1 MVPGSIPGAPTKN
14 TMPFIFIGIVML
26 IVSVMFLR
34 KAIKGNDKEGII
46 GGTGLLIGSI
56 ILIIFFGIFYSSLVT

>member
-1 MVPGSIPGAPTKN
+1 
-14 TMPFIFIGIVML
+14 MPFIFIGIVML